1 MKTATEILMTDSM
14 KSIAPYT
21 KNDIEAALIRLA
33 QSQRFIQGIQY
44 FHPHWS
50 AEDIRQQLKKC
61 QSCTDFE
68 IIFVEPIIKNCINQS
83 INNLQVTG
91 LEGFKK
97 EDNFLYISNHRDI
110 FLDAGLLQYALYHR
124 DLPFTEISLGDNLM
138 VDELIETVAKM
149 NNMFTVYRSGSRM
162 ELLRNAQKL
171 SAYLRYAITEKKV
184 SAWIAQGNGR
194 TKNGHDKT
202 FPGLVNM
209 LLMSGGTDYKKSLQ
223 DLNIVVSSV
232 SYEYEPCAFEKA
244 IERHTIATT
253 GHYTKF
259 KHEDMYSILKGIKEP
274 KGNVSLAFERLN
286 TASIDFSGNKKEILK
301 SIVTAIDKTIY
312 KNYQLWKTNY
322 MAYDMLHQGQQFEKH
337 YTRQDVVEF
346 KAYLNRRKEA
356 KEIVERVLEI
366 YATPILNRFAAG
378 N

>member
-1 MKTATEILMTDSM
+1 MKTATDINMTDSM
-14 KSIAPYT
+14 KTIAPYT
-21 KNDIEAALIRLA
+21 IDDVQDALIRLA
-33 QSQRFIQGIQY
+33 QSERFIKGIQY

-50 AEDIRQQLKKC
+50 AEDIRQQLQKC
-61 QSCTDFE
+61 QNCADFE
-68 IIFVEPIIKNCINQS
+68 IIFVEPIIKNCIDQS
-83 INNLQVTG
+83 IDNLQVKG
-91 LEGFKK
+91 LENFKK
-97 EDNFLYISNHRDI
+97 EDNFLYVSNHRDI

-171 SAYLRYAITEKKV
+171 SAYLRHAITEKKV

-202 FPGLVNM
+202 FPGLINM
-209 LLMSGGTDYKKSLQ
+209 LLMSGGTDYKKSLE
-223 DLNIVVSSV
+223 DLNVVVSSV

-244 IERHTIATT
+244 IERHTIATE
-253 GHYTKF
+253 GQYIKS

-286 TASIDFSGNKKEILK
+286 IDAIDFSGNRKEVLK
-301 SIVTAIDKTIY
+301 SIVAAIDKTVY

-322 MAYDMLHQGQQFEKH
+322 MAYDMLHQSQQFEQH
-337 YTRQDVVEF
+337 YTAQDVEEF
-346 KAYLNRRKEA
+346 KAYLNGRNEA
-356 KEIVERVLEI
+356 EEIVERVLEI
-366 YATPILNRFAAG
+366 YATPIKNFE
-378 N
+378 